1 MSASIERYTLG
12 YDPRAMKFL
21 ARRNLETHGAFILP
35 FLSPDMEVLDAGCGP
50 GVMTRDLARRL
61 VGGTATGLDFSEAQ
75 LHMGAEAAAAEGL
88 RNVRFQAGS
97 AYALPFADASFDL
110 VFSHALLEHLR
121 EPEWAMREFLRVLRP
136 GGVVGVATPDWG
148 GFLFGPPSAAL
159 DAAVQ
164 AYMRLQQRNGGD
176 VFVGRRLAQIA
187 VDAGFAQVRQ
197 RARYENY
204 DPLSIIGE
212 LLAFQLED
220 DGQAQ
225 HAATLRAWQVT
236 PHGMFSQAWVA
247 CTGRKPT
254 I

>member
-1 MSASIERYTLG
+1 MTASIERYTLG

-21 ARRNLETHGAFILP
+21 TRRTLETHGAFILP
-35 FLSPDMEVLDAGCGP
+35 FLTPGLEVLDAGCGP
-50 GVMTRDLARRL
+50 GVMTRDIARRL
-61 VGGTATGLDFSEAQ
+61 AGGTVTGLDFSDAQ
-75 LHMGAEAAAAEGL
+75 VRLGIEAAAAEGL
-88 RNVRFQAGS
+88 TNARFQAGS

-121 EPEWAMREFLRVLRP
+121 EPERAMREFLRVLRP

-148 GFLFGPPSAAL
+148 GFLFGPPSASL
-159 DAAVQ
+159 TAAVQ
-164 AYMRLQQRNGGD
+164 AYMSLQQRNGGD

-187 VDAGFAQVRQ
+187 VDAGFVQVRQ

-204 DPLSIIGE
+204 DPLSLIGE

-220 DGQAQ
+220 DGQPE
-225 HAATLRAWQVT
+225 HAATLRAWQDT

-247 CTGRKPT
+247 CTGRKPL
-254 I
+254 